1 MEKKIKIPLNSENG
15 FAIVACLLI
24 LTILILAGMFGV
36 RKSSTELSIV
46 RNEGQILLEF
56 YDAEAG
62 LVDTLENP
70 TTWMDNPFLLLE
82 DSGFTPAPL
91 DYPAVNPEATIQVR
105 AIADDD
111 PISPLLGGGPADK
124 VPIMKHIAPPPDES
138 GYSMLLFETRKY
150 GVTAVSTD
158 GNTQLQVGAWK
169 VFNKF

>member
-1 MEKKIKIPLNSENG
+1 MGKKIKIPVNSENG

-24 LTILILAGMFGV
+24 LTILLLAGMFGV

-62 LVDTLENP
+62 LVDALENP
-70 TTWMDNPFLLLE
+70 QTWMDNPFLLAKN
-82 DSGFTPAPL
+82 SGATPAPL
-91 DYPAVNPEATIQVR
+91 DYPAANPEATIEVR
-105 AIADDD
+105 AIAN
-111 PISPLLGGGPADK
+111 SSTPLLGGGPADD
-124 VPIMKHIAPPPDES
+124 VPVMAHIAPPPDGS
-138 GYSMLLFETRKY
+138 GYSMLFFESRKY
-150 GVTAVSTD
+150 GVTAISTD